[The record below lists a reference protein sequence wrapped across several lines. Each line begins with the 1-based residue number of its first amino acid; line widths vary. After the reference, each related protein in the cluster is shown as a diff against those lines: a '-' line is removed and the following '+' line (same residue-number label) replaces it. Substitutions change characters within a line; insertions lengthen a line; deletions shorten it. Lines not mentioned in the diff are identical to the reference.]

1 LVALPVVDVSMVTGE
16 VAAAF
21 VAGARPALTGCP
33 LVPAKEVV
41 QAGGGVPDTVTGF
54 VEVVVNEVYVTVLV
68 GGVKVTTDVE
78 VWVVVRYSSEG
89 KTRMLPA
96 MTAAA
101 TRIEA
106 AMYA

>member
-1 LVALPVVDVSMVTGE
+1 MDEMPMVTGD
-16 VAAAF
+16 VAVAF
-21 VAGARPALTGCP
+21 VAGARLALTGCP
-33 LVPAKEVV
+33 LAPAKEVV
-41 QAGGGVPDTVTGF
+41 QPGEGLPDNVGKF

-68 GGVKVTTDVE
+68 GTVKVTTDVD
-78 VWVVVRYSSEG
+78 VWVVFRYSSEG

>member
-1 LVALPVVDVSMVTGE
+1 MPMLTGDVAV
-16 VAAAF
+16 AF
-21 VAGARPALTGCP
+21 VAGARLALTGCP

-41 QAGGGVPDTVTGF
+41 QAGGGVPDNVWMF

-68 GGVKVTTDVE
+68 GTVKVTTDVD

-89 KTRMLPA
+89 KTRMLLA